1 MSFFVL
7 PDYRPPVAACAM
19 NEILALISSEAPSIQ
34 PILIVPFITRPSGCF
49 HGMVNA
55 TKTGQLTTLHA
66 AEIGASNE
74 FTHLLVDGSIK
85 PPPSLQIR
93 SEPIQCLL
101 EIVRVLKI
109 PTVLVTSGGQH
120 QGKSSSD
127 SDLEVQL
134 PFPFLYFLIIFYWS
148 FMESNGTSYRIK
160 ETGNCYGNFSGKF
173 KSYFIL
179 GCSREKL
186 TCGLLP

>member
-34 PILIVPFITRPSGCF
+34 PVLIVPFITRPSS
-49 HGMVNA
+49 A

-74 FTHLLVDGSIK
+74 FTHLFVDGTTK
-85 PPPSLQIR
+85 TPPSLQIR

-101 EIVRVLKI
+101 EMVRVLKI
-109 PTVLVTSGGQH
+109 PTVLLVTSGGQH
-120 QGKSSSD
+120 QGKSSSG
-127 SDLEVQL
+127 SDLEVLQCVGDHVAKHINL
-134 PFPFLYFLIIFYWS
+134 EFSKEIVI
-148 FMESNGTSYRIK
+148 
-160 ETGNCYGNFSGKF
+160 ETGVE
-173 KSYFIL
+173 KSASIQEPW
-179 GCSREKL
+179 REL
-186 TCGLLP
+186 YM

>member
-1 MSFFVL
+1 
-7 PDYRPPVAACAM
+7 M

-34 PILIVPFITRPSGCF
+34 SVLIVPFITRPSGCF

-74 FTHLLVDGSIK
+74 FTHLLVNGTTK

-101 EIVRVLKI
+101 EMVRVLKI
-109 PTVLVTSGGQH
+109 PTVLLVTSGGQH

-134 PFPFLYFLIIFYWS
+134 PFPFLYFRIIFHWS
-148 FMESNGTSYRIK
+148 FTESNGTLYRIK

-173 KSYFIL
+173 ESNFIL
-179 GCSREKL
+179 GCNREKL